1 MWKVKIIYIIVV
13 VSRFFLLPQQSCCE
27 VNSLTGYF
35 LGSEGLGLPSYIERL
50 DVNDAT
56 VFYYDSSMH
65 ATAPRP
71 DWLNTIAGQQ
81 LWKERRFTSLDNREL
96 MAVAFQ
102 TAIKQ
107 FDLTGTRSDIN
118 IYQGYGRCDL
128 YPDGTVRGVLT
139 HGFNGM
145 DFVSLDIDSKAFI
158 ASVPQA
164 VKYKRIREKN
174 IGRLEYLVSYY
185 KKTCS
190 DELKIYLEHSPAVIV
205 KKAPEVR
212 IFEKQRAGSTL
223 LTCHVTGF
231 YPKAVQVKWI
241 GVDLQQED
249 LETNNVLPNGD
260 GTYQTRRSVIRPE
273 ENTGDQHYSCIV
285 YHSSVEG
292 NITVTWGKEEK
303 PFRLPVWMTLGFIF
317 MVAVVGLVIRCFIK
331 SKDAV
336 TRK

>member
-1 MWKVKIIYIIVV
+1 MRKAKIIYTLV
-13 VSRFFLLPQQSCCE
+13 FFFSLLQQSCCE

-35 LGSEGLGLPSYIERL
+35 LGSEGLGLPRYIERL
-50 DVNDAT
+50 VANDAT
-56 VFYYDSSMH
+56 VFYYDSNMH
-65 ATAPRP
+65 SRAPCP
-71 DWLNTIAGQQ
+71 DWLNTTAGQA
-81 LWKERRFTSLDNREL
+81 LWKEISFRSQDSTEII
-96 MAVAFQ
+96 AVALQ

-107 FDLTGTRSDIN
+107 FNLTGTLSDIN
-118 IYQGYGRCDL
+118 VYQAYIQCAL
-128 YPDGTVRGVLT
+128 YPDGTVKGLLT

-164 VKYKRIREKN
+164 VKYKRIREKD
-174 IGRLEYLVSYY
+174 IDYLVSYY

-190 DELKIYLEHSPAVIV
+190 DELKIYLENSPAVNV

-212 IFEKQRAGSTL
+212 IFENQRADSTL

-231 YPKAVQVKWI
+231 YPRAVQVKWI
-241 GVDLQQED
+241 GADLQQED

-273 ENTGDQHYSCIV
+273 ENTGDQHYSCVV

-303 PFRLPVWMTLGFIF
+303 LFRLPVLMILGCIF

-331 SKDAV
+331 SKDTV
-336 TRK
+336 T

>member
-1 MWKVKIIYIIVV
+1 MRKAKIIYTLV
-13 VSRFFLLPQQSCCE
+13 FFFSLLQQSCCE
-27 VNSLTGYF
+27 VNSLTGYY

-50 DVNDAT
+50 DANDAT

-65 ATAPRP
+65 SRAPCP
-71 DWLNTIAGQQ
+71 DWLNTTAGQE
-81 LWKERRFTSLDNREL
+81 LWKKISFRSQDNTEN
-96 MAVAFQ
+96 VVVGFQ

-107 FDLTGTRSDIN
+107 FNLTGTLSNIN
-118 IYQGYGRCDL
+118 VYQAYIQCDL
-128 YPDGTVRGVLT
+128 YPDGTVKGLLT

-164 VKYKRIREKN
+164 VKYKRIREKD
-174 IGRLEYLVSYY
+174 IDELVSYY

-190 DELKIYLEHSPAVIV
+190 DELKIYLENSPAVNM

-212 IFEKQRAGSTL
+212 IFEEQRAGSTL

-241 GVDLQQED
+241 RADLQQED
-249 LETNNVLPNGD
+249 IETNDVLPNGD

-273 ENTGDQHYSCIV
+273 ENTGDQHYSCVV

-303 PFRLPVWMTLGFIF
+303 LFRLPVLMILGCIF

-331 SKDAV
+331 SKDTV
-336 TRK
+336 TESDDS

>member
-1 MWKVKIIYIIVV
+1 MRKAKIIYTLV
-13 VSRFFLLPQQSCCE
+13 FFFSLLQQSCCE

-35 LGSEGLGLPSYIERL
+35 LGSEGLGLPSYIERIA
-50 DVNDAT
+50 VNDAT

-65 ATAPRP
+65 SRTPCP
-71 DWLNTIAGQQ
+71 DWLNTIAGQE
-81 LWKERRFTSLDNREL
+81 LWKERRLSTEDNRVA
-96 MAVAFQ
+96 MAVALQ

-107 FDLTGTRSDIN
+107 FNLTGTLSDIN
-118 IYQGYGRCDL
+118 VYQAYGRCDL
-128 YPDGTVRGVLT
+128 YPDGTVKAVLT

-145 DFVSLDIDSKAFI
+145 DFLTVDIDSKAFI

-164 VKYKRIREKN
+164 VKYKRIREKDVV
-174 IGRLEYLVSYY
+174 RLEHLMSYY
-185 KKTCS
+185 KKTCFDYLNVS
-190 DELKIYLEHSPAVIV
+190 LKNSPAVNM

-212 IFEKQRAGSTL
+212 IFEEQRAGSTL
-223 LTCHVTGF
+223 FTCHVTGF

-241 GVDLQQED
+241 GADLQQED
-249 LETNNVLPNGD
+249 LEMNDVLPNGD

-273 ENTGDQHYSCIV
+273 ENTGDQHYSCVV

-303 PFRLPVWMTLGFIF
+303 LFRLPVWMTLVCIF

-331 SKDAV
+331 NAV
-336 TRK
+336 T